1 MGITIKRA
9 TWGDEKATT
18 DITASMV
25 EKAKPG
31 YLDVVADNKLV
42 PAVDLLTGTKDISI
56 DDSEMN
62 TIKQDAVKNCG
73 GAQDQKCVD
82 YQVNMLQSSL
92 LQQKVAESQ
101 SSANIVTGRRLTLTY
116 IDDKNIERQVAIPDG
131 QQVKFGEKPKTSYFT
146 LPSISWS
153 VFAGVGTT
161 FLYFVLAVLGVVHV
175 YAVASTY
182 RTFAEMGL
190 TTAKIVLTAI
200 AAIIPLS
207 GLLITPLG
215 VAYLQKVPPK
225 V

>member
-18 DITASMV
+18 DITAPMV
-25 EKAKPG
+25 EKAKAG

-56 DDSEMN
+56 DDTEMGV
-62 TIKQDAVKNCG
+62 IKQDAIKNCG
-73 GAQDQKCVD
+73 GGEDQKCVD
-82 YQVNMLQSSL
+82 YQVNMMQSSL
-92 LQQKVAESQ
+92 LQKKVAESQ

-116 IDDKNIERQVAIPDG
+116 IDDKGVERQTAIPDG
-131 QQVKFGEKPKTSYFT
+131 QQVKFGEKPTSSFSV
-146 LPSISWS
+146 PSISWS
-153 VFAGVGTT
+153 IFTGVGTT
-161 FLYFVLAVLGVVHV
+161 FFYIAMVVLGVVHV

-190 TTAKIVLTAI
+190 TTAKVVLTAI

-207 GLLITPLG
+207 GLLITPIG

>member
-18 DITASMV
+18 DITSSMV

-42 PAVDLLTGTKDISI
+42 PAVDLLTGSKDISI
-56 DDSEMN
+56 DDTEMGA
-62 TIKQDAVKNCG
+62 IKQDAVKNCG
-73 GAQDQKCVD
+73 GAEDQKCVD

-92 LQQKVAESQ
+92 LQKKVAESQ
-101 SSANIVTGRRLTLTY
+101 SSSNIVTGRRLTLTY
-116 IDDKNIERQVAIPDG
+116 IDPKGVERQVAIPDG
-131 QQVKFGEKPKTSYFT
+131 QQVKFGEKPKSSFSF
-146 LPSISWS
+146 PSISWS
-153 VFAGVGTT
+153 IFTGVGTT
-161 FLYFVLAVLGVVHV
+161 FFYIAMVVLGLVHV

-190 TTAKIVLTAI
+190 TTAKVVLTAI

-207 GLLITPLG
+207 GLLITPIG

>member
-1 MGITIKRA
+1 MGITIKSA
-9 TWGDEKATT
+9 TWGDEKGTT

-73 GAQDQKCVD
+73 GAQDQKCID
-82 YQVNMLQSSL
+82 YQVNMMQSSV
-92 LQQKVAESQ
+92 LQKKVAESQ

-116 IDDKNIERQVAIPDG
+116 IDDKGVERQTAIPDG
-131 QQVKFGEKPKTSYFT
+131 QQVKFGEKPKSSWSFS
-146 LPSISWS
+146 SISWS
-153 VFAGVGTT
+153 MFTGVGTT
-161 FLYFVLAVLGVVHV
+161 FFYIAMVVLGVVHV

-190 TTAKIVLTAI
+190 TTAKVVLTAI

-207 GLLITPLG
+207 GLLITPIG

>member
-42 PAVDLLTGTKDISI
+42 PAVDLLTGSKDISI
-56 DDSEMN
+56 DDTEMGA
-62 TIKQDAVKNCG
+62 IKQDAIKNCG
-73 GAQDQKCVD
+73 GGEDQKCVD
-82 YQVNMLQSSL
+82 YQVNMMQSSL
-92 LQQKVAESQ
+92 LQKKVAESQ
-101 SSANIVTGRRLTLTY
+101 SSSNIVTGRRLTLTY
-116 IDDKNIERQVAIPDG
+116 IDDKGVERQTAIPDG
-131 QQVKFGEKPKTSYFT
+131 QQVKFGEKPKSSFSV
-146 LPSISWS
+146 PSISWS
-153 VFAGVGTT
+153 IFTGVGTT
-161 FLYFVLAVLGVVHV
+161 FFYIAMVVLGVVHV

-190 TTAKIVLTAI
+190 TTAKVVLTAI

-207 GLLITPLG
+207 GLLITPIG

>member
-31 YLDVVADNKLV
+31 YLDIVADNKLV
-42 PAVDLLTGTKDISI
+42 PAVDLLTGSKDISI
-56 DDSEMN
+56 DDTEMGV
-62 TIKQDAVKNCG
+62 IKQDAIKNCG
-73 GAQDQKCVD
+73 GGEDQKCVD
-82 YQVNMLQSSL
+82 YQVNMMQSSL
-92 LQQKVAESQ
+92 LQKKVAESQ

-116 IDDKNIERQVAIPDG
+116 IDNKGVERQTAIPDG
-131 QQVKFGEKPKTSYFT
+131 QQVKFGEKPNSSFS

-153 VFAGVGTT
+153 VFTGVGTT
-161 FLYFVLAVLGVVHV
+161 FFYIAMVVLGVVHV

-190 TTAKIVLTAI
+190 TTAKVVLTAI

-207 GLLITPLG
+207 GLLITPIG
-215 VAYLQKVPPK
+215 VAYLQKVPSN

>member
-9 TWGDEKATT
+9 TWGDEKGTT
-18 DITASMV
+18 DITSSMV

-42 PAVDLLTGTKDISI
+42 PTVDLLTGSKDISI

-73 GAQDQKCVD
+73 GAQDQKCID
-82 YQVNMLQSSL
+82 YQVNMMQSSV
-92 LQQKVAESQ
+92 LQKKVAESQ
-101 SSANIVTGRRLTLTY
+101 SSANIITGRRLTLTY
-116 IDDKNIERQVAIPDG
+116 IDDKGVERQTAIPDG
-131 QQVKFGEKPKTSYFT
+131 QQVKFGEKPKSSWSFS
-146 LPSISWS
+146 SISWS
-153 VFAGVGTT
+153 MFTGVGTT
-161 FLYFVLAVLGVVHV
+161 FFYIAMVVLGVVHV

-190 TTAKIVLTAI
+190 TTAKVVLTAI

-207 GLLITPLG
+207 GLLITPIG

>member
-18 DITASMV
+18 DITSSMV

-42 PAVDLLTGTKDISI
+42 PAVDLLTGSKDISI
-56 DDSEMN
+56 DDTEMGA
-62 TIKQDAVKNCG
+62 IKQDAVKNCG
-73 GAQDQKCVD
+73 GAEDQKCVD

-92 LQQKVAESQ
+92 LQKKVAESQ
-101 SSANIVTGRRLTLTY
+101 SSSNIVTGRRLTLTY
-116 IDDKNIERQVAIPDG
+116 IDPKGVERQVAIPDG
-131 QQVKFGEKPKTSYFT
+131 QQVKFGEKPRSSFSF
-146 LPSISWS
+146 PSISWS
-153 VFAGVGTT
+153 IFTGVGTT
-161 FLYFVLAVLGVVHV
+161 FFYIAMVVLGVVHV

-190 TTAKIVLTAI
+190 TTAKVVLTAI

-207 GLLITPLG
+207 GLLITPIG

>member
-31 YLDVVADNKLV
+31 YLDIVADNKLV
-42 PAVDLLTGTKDISI
+42 PAVDLLTGSKDISI
-56 DDSEMN
+56 DDTEMGV
-62 TIKQDAVKNCG
+62 IKQDAIKNCG
-73 GAQDQKCVD
+73 GGEDQKCVD
-82 YQVNMLQSSL
+82 YQVNMMQSSL
-92 LQQKVAESQ
+92 LQKKVAESQ

-116 IDDKNIERQVAIPDG
+116 IDNKGVERQTAIPDG
-131 QQVKFGEKPKTSYFT
+131 QQVKFGEKPNSSFS

-153 VFAGVGTT
+153 VFTGVGTT
-161 FLYFVLAVLGVVHV
+161 FFYITMIVLGVVHV

-190 TTAKIVLTAI
+190 TTAKVVLTAI

-207 GLLITPLG
+207 GLLITPIG
-215 VAYLQKVPPK
+215 VAYLQKVPSN

>member
-18 DITASMV
+18 DITAPMV
-25 EKAKPG
+25 EKAKAG

-56 DDSEMN
+56 DDTEMGV
-62 TIKQDAVKNCG
+62 IKQDAIKNCG
-73 GAQDQKCVD
+73 GGEDQKCVD
-82 YQVNMLQSSL
+82 YQVNMMQSSL
-92 LQQKVAESQ
+92 LQKKVAESQ

-116 IDDKNIERQVAIPDG
+116 IDDKGVERQTAIPDG
-131 QQVKFGEKPKTSYFT
+131 QQVKFGEKPKSSFSV
-146 LPSISWS
+146 PSISWS
-153 VFAGVGTT
+153 IFTGVGTT
-161 FLYFVLAVLGVVHV
+161 FFYIAMVVLGVVHV

-190 TTAKIVLTAI
+190 TTAKVVLTAI

-207 GLLITPLG
+207 GLLITPIG

>member
-42 PAVDLLTGTKDISI
+42 PAVDLLTGSKDISI
-56 DDSEMN
+56 DDTEMGA
-62 TIKQDAVKNCG
+62 IKQDAIKNCG
-73 GAQDQKCVD
+73 GGEDQKCVD
-82 YQVNMLQSSL
+82 YQVNMMQSSL
-92 LQQKVAESQ
+92 LQKKVAESQ
-101 SSANIVTGRRLTLTY
+101 SSSNIVTGRRLTLTY
-116 IDDKNIERQVAIPDG
+116 IDDKGVERQTAIPDG
-131 QQVKFGEKPKTSYFT
+131 QQVMFGEKPKSSFSF
-146 LPSISWS
+146 PSISWS
-153 VFAGVGTT
+153 IFTGVGTT
-161 FLYFVLAVLGVVHV
+161 FFYIAMVVLGVVHV

-190 TTAKIVLTAI
+190 TTAKVVLTAI

-207 GLLITPLG
+207 GLLITPIG

>member
-131 QQVKFGEKPKTSYFT
+131 QQVKFGEKPKPSYFS

>member
-1 MGITIKRA
+1 MGITIKSA

-25 EKAKPG
+25 EKAKAG

-42 PAVDLLTGTKDISI
+42 PAVDLMTGSKDISI
-56 DDSEMN
+56 EDTEMGA
-62 TIKQDAVKNCG
+62 IKQDAIKNCG
-73 GAQDQKCVD
+73 GGQDQKCID
-82 YQVNMLQSSL
+82 YQVNMMQSSL
-92 LQQKVAESQ
+92 LQKKVAESQ

-116 IDDKNIERQVAIPDG
+116 IDDKGVERQTAIPDG
-131 QQVKFGEKPKTSYFT
+131 QQVKFGEKPKSSWS

-153 VFAGVGTT
+153 LFTGVGTT
-161 FLYFVLAVLGVVHV
+161 FFYIAMVVLGVVHV

-190 TTAKIVLTAI
+190 TTAKVVLTAI

-207 GLLITPLG
+207 GLLITPIG
-215 VAYLQKVPPK
+215 VAYLQKVPSN

>member
-18 DITASMV
+18 DITSSMV

-42 PAVDLLTGTKDISI
+42 PAVDLLTGSKDISI
-56 DDSEMN
+56 DDTEMGA
-62 TIKQDAVKNCG
+62 IKQDAVKNCG
-73 GAQDQKCVD
+73 GAEDQKCVD

-92 LQQKVAESQ
+92 LQKKVAESQ
-101 SSANIVTGRRLTLTY
+101 SSSNIVTGRRLTLTY
-116 IDDKNIERQVAIPDG
+116 IDPKGVERQVAIPDG
-131 QQVKFGEKPKTSYFT
+131 QQVKFGEKPKSSFSF
-146 LPSISWS
+146 PSISWS
-153 VFAGVGTT
+153 IFTGVGTT
-161 FLYFVLAVLGVVHV
+161 FFYIAMVVLGVVHV

-190 TTAKIVLTAI
+190 TTAKVVLTAI

-207 GLLITPLG
+207 GLLITPIG

>member
-31 YLDVVADNKLV
+31 YLDIVADNKLV
-42 PAVDLLTGTKDISI
+42 PAVDLLTGSKDISI
-56 DDSEMN
+56 DDTEMGV
-62 TIKQDAVKNCG
+62 IKQDAIKNCG
-73 GAQDQKCVD
+73 GGEDQKCVD
-82 YQVNMLQSSL
+82 YQVNMMQSSL
-92 LQQKVAESQ
+92 LQKKVAESQ

-116 IDDKNIERQVAIPDG
+116 IDNKGVERQTAIPDG
-131 QQVKFGEKPKTSYFT
+131 QQVKFGEKPKSSFS

-153 VFAGVGTT
+153 VFTGVGTT
-161 FLYFVLAVLGVVHV
+161 FFYITMIVLGVVHV

-190 TTAKIVLTAI
+190 TTAKVVLTAI

-207 GLLITPLG
+207 GLLITPIG

>member
-18 DITASMV
+18 DITSSMV

-42 PAVDLLTGTKDISI
+42 PAVDLLTGSKDISI
-56 DDSEMN
+56 DDTEMGV
-62 TIKQDAVKNCG
+62 IKQDAVKNCG
-73 GAQDQKCVD
+73 GAEDQKCVD

-92 LQQKVAESQ
+92 LQKKVAESQ
-101 SSANIVTGRRLTLTY
+101 SSSNIVTGRRLTLTY
-116 IDDKNIERQVAIPDG
+116 IDPKGVERQVAIPDG
-131 QQVKFGEKPKTSYFT
+131 QQVKFGEKPRSSFSF
-146 LPSISWS
+146 PSISWS
-153 VFAGVGTT
+153 IFTGVGTT
-161 FLYFVLAVLGVVHV
+161 FFYIAMVVLGVVHV

-190 TTAKIVLTAI
+190 TTAKVVLTAI

-207 GLLITPLG
+207 GLLITPIG

>member
-31 YLDVVADNKLV
+31 YLDIVADNKLV
-42 PAVDLLTGTKDISI
+42 PAVDLLTGSKDISI
-56 DDSEMN
+56 DDTEMGV
-62 TIKQDAVKNCG
+62 IKQDAIKNCG
-73 GAQDQKCVD
+73 GGEDQKCVD
-82 YQVNMLQSSL
+82 YQVNMMQSSL
-92 LQQKVAESQ
+92 LQKKVAESQ

-116 IDDKNIERQVAIPDG
+116 IDNKGVERQTAIPDG
-131 QQVKFGEKPKTSYFT
+131 QQVKFGEKPKSSFS

-153 VFAGVGTT
+153 VFTGIGTT
-161 FLYFVLAVLGVVHV
+161 FFYITMIVLGVVHV

-190 TTAKIVLTAI
+190 TTAKVVLTAI

-207 GLLITPLG
+207 GLLITPIG
-215 VAYLQKVPPK
+215 VAYLQKVPSN

>member
-1 MGITIKRA
+1 
-9 TWGDEKATT
+9 
-18 DITASMV
+18 
-25 EKAKPG
+25 
-31 YLDVVADNKLV
+31 
-42 PAVDLLTGTKDISI
+42 VDLLTGTKDVSI

-82 YQVNMLQSSL
+82 YQVNMMQSSL
-92 LQQKVAESQ
+92 LQKKVAESQ

-131 QQVKFGEKPKTSYFT
+131 QQVKFGEKPKSSYFS

>member
-18 DITASMV
+18 DITSSMV
-25 EKAKPG
+25 EKAKGG

-73 GAQDQKCVD
+73 GAQDQKCID
-82 YQVNMLQSSL
+82 YQVNMMQSSL

-131 QQVKFGEKPKTSYFT
+131 QQVKFGEKPKSSFSV
-146 LPSISWS
+146 PSISWS
-153 VFAGVGTT
+153 MFTSVGTT
-161 FLYFVLAVLGVVHV
+161 FLYFILAVLGVVHV

-190 TTAKIVLTAI
+190 TTAKVVLTAI

-207 GLLITPLG
+207 GLLITPIG

>member
-9 TWGDEKATT
+9 TWGDENATT
-18 DITASMV
+18 DSTASMV
-25 EKAKPG
+25 AKAKPG

-73 GAQDQKCVD
+73 GAQDQKCID
-82 YQVNMLQSSL
+82 YQVNMMQSSV
-92 LQQKVAESQ
+92 LQKKVAESQ

-116 IDDKNIERQVAIPDG
+116 IDDKGVERQTAIPDG
-131 QQVKFGEKPKTSYFT
+131 QQVKFGEKPKSSWS

-153 VFAGVGTT
+153 VFTGVGTT
-161 FLYFVLAVLGVVHV
+161 FFYIAMVVLGVVHV

-190 TTAKIVLTAI
+190 TTAKVVLTAI

-207 GLLITPLG
+207 GLLITPIG

>member
-18 DITASMV
+18 DITSSMV
-25 EKAKPG
+25 EKAKGG

-73 GAQDQKCVD
+73 GAQDQKCID
-82 YQVNMLQSSL
+82 YQVNMMQSSL

-131 QQVKFGEKPKTSYFT
+131 QQVKFGEKPKSSFSV
-146 LPSISWS
+146 PSISWS
-153 VFAGVGTT
+153 MFTSVGTT

>member
-9 TWGDEKATT
+9 TWGDEKGTT
-18 DITASMV
+18 DITSSMV

-42 PAVDLLTGTKDISI
+42 PAVDFLTGTKDVSI

-62 TIKQDAVKNCG
+62 VIKQDAVKNCG
-73 GAQDQKCVD
+73 GAQDQKCID
-82 YQVNMLQSSL
+82 YQVNMMQSSV
-92 LQQKVAESQ
+92 LQKKVAESQ
-101 SSANIVTGRRLTLTY
+101 SSANIITGRRLTLTY
-116 IDDKNIERQVAIPDG
+116 IDDKGVERQTAIPDG
-131 QQVKFGEKPKTSYFT
+131 QQVKFGEKPKPSWSFS
-146 LPSISWS
+146 SISWS
-153 VFAGVGTT
+153 MFAGIGTT
-161 FLYFVLAVLGVVHV
+161 FFYIAMIVLGVVHV

-182 RTFAEMGL
+182 RTFADLGL
-190 TTAKIVLTAI
+190 TTAKVVLTAI

-207 GLLITPLG
+207 GLLITPIG

>member
-9 TWGDEKATT
+9 TWGDEKGTT
-18 DITASMV
+18 DITSSMV

-42 PAVDLLTGTKDISI
+42 PAVDLLTGTKDVSI

-62 TIKQDAVKNCG
+62 VIKKDAVKNCG
-73 GAQDQKCVD
+73 GAQDQKCID
-82 YQVNMLQSSL
+82 YQVNMMQSSV
-92 LQQKVAESQ
+92 LQKKVAESQ

-116 IDDKNIERQVAIPDG
+116 IDDKGVERQTAIPDG
-131 QQVKFGEKPKTSYFT
+131 QQVKFGEKPKSSWSFS
-146 LPSISWS
+146 SISWS
-153 VFAGVGTT
+153 MFTGVGTS
-161 FLYFVLAVLGVVHV
+161 FFYIAMVVLGVVHV

-190 TTAKIVLTAI
+190 TTAKVVLTAI

-207 GLLITPLG
+207 GLLITPIG

>member
-9 TWGDEKATT
+9 TWGDEKGTT

-25 EKAKPG
+25 QKAKPG

-42 PAVDLLTGTKDISI
+42 PAVDLLTGTKDVSI

-73 GAQDQKCVD
+73 GAQDQKCID
-82 YQVNMLQSSL
+82 YQVNMMQSSV
-92 LQQKVAESQ
+92 LQKKVAESQ

-116 IDDKNIERQVAIPDG
+116 IDDKGVERQTAIPDG
-131 QQVKFGEKPKTSYFT
+131 QQVKFGEKPKPSWSFS
-146 LPSISWS
+146 SISWS
-153 VFAGVGTT
+153 MFAGIGTT
-161 FLYFVLAVLGVVHV
+161 FFYIAMVVLGVVHV

-190 TTAKIVLTAI
+190 TTAKVVLTAI
-200 AAIIPLS
+200 ATIIPLS
-207 GLLITPLG
+207 GLLITPIG

>member
-18 DITASMV
+18 DITSSMV

-56 DDSEMN
+56 DDTEMGV
-62 TIKQDAVKNCG
+62 IKQDAIKNCG
-73 GAQDQKCVD
+73 GGEDQKCVD
-82 YQVNMLQSSL
+82 YQVNMMQSSL
-92 LQQKVAESQ
+92 LQKKVAESQ
-101 SSANIVTGRRLTLTY
+101 SSSNIVTGRRLTLTY
-116 IDDKNIERQVAIPDG
+116 IDDKGVERQTAIPDG
-131 QQVKFGEKPKTSYFT
+131 QQVKFGEKPKSSFSF
-146 LPSISWS
+146 PSISWS
-153 VFAGVGTT
+153 IFTGVGTT
-161 FLYFVLAVLGVVHV
+161 FFYIAMVVLGVVHV

-190 TTAKIVLTAI
+190 TTAKVVLTAI

-207 GLLITPLG
+207 GLLITPIG

>member
-31 YLDVVADNKLV
+31 YLDIVADNKLV
-42 PAVDLLTGTKDISI
+42 PAVDLLTGSKDISI
-56 DDSEMN
+56 DDTEMGV
-62 TIKQDAVKNCG
+62 IKQDAIKNCG
-73 GAQDQKCVD
+73 GGEDQKCVD
-82 YQVNMLQSSL
+82 YQVNMMQSSL
-92 LQQKVAESQ
+92 LQKKVAESQ

-116 IDDKNIERQVAIPDG
+116 IDNKGVERQTAIPDG
-131 QQVKFGEKPKTSYFT
+131 QQVKFGEKPKSSFS

-153 VFAGVGTT
+153 VFTGVGTT
-161 FLYFVLAVLGVVHV
+161 FFYITMIVLGVVHV

-190 TTAKIVLTAI
+190 TTAKVVLTAI

-207 GLLITPLG
+207 GLLITPIG
-215 VAYLQKVPPK
+215 VAYLQKVPSN

>member
-1 MGITIKRA
+1 MGITIKSA

-18 DITASMV
+18 DITPSIV
-25 EKAKPG
+25 EKAKGG

-42 PAVDLLTGTKDISI
+42 PAVDLLTGSKDISI
-56 DDSEMN
+56 DDTEMGV
-62 TIKQDAVKNCG
+62 IKQDAIKNCG
-73 GAQDQKCVD
+73 GAQDQKCID
-82 YQVNMLQSSL
+82 YQVNIMQSTL
-92 LQQKVAESQ
+92 LQEKVAKSQ

-131 QQVKFGEKPKTSYFT
+131 QQVKFGEKPKSSFFT

-153 VFAGVGTT
+153 VFAGVGTS
-161 FLYFVLAVLGVVHV
+161 FLYIVFIVLGVVHV

-190 TTAKIVLTAI
+190 TTAKVVLTAV

-215 VAYLQKVPPK
+215 VAYLQKVPSK

>member
-18 DITASMV
+18 DITSSMV
-25 EKAKPG
+25 EKSKGG

-73 GAQDQKCVD
+73 GAQDQKCID
-82 YQVNMLQSSL
+82 YQVNMMQSSL

-131 QQVKFGEKPKTSYFT
+131 QQVKFGEKPKSSFSV
-146 LPSISWS
+146 PSISWS

-161 FLYFVLAVLGVVHV
+161 FLYFILAVLGVVHV

-190 TTAKIVLTAI
+190 TTAKVVLTAI

-207 GLLITPLG
+207 GLLITPIG